1 MSLKHEGQP
10 AIETPKTPKE
20 LFIKVLAWPDIPKE
34 FYDQVLVPARCRNF
48 RKAMGMSPRQME
60 ELERNVQRKDN
71 VGFGHDTL
79 QFHKLLASSDHY
91 MLVFNLEKNVLWEKL
106 SEKDVLDMMDLYVLH
121 LKTVSIDKE
130 DWKRTTVKSGESLVK
145 TPVKSEVIPMNMPV
159 KSEVSIPKT
168 PVKNKG
174 SVRA

>member
-1 MSLKHEGQP
+1 
-10 AIETPKTPKE
+10 
-20 LFIKVLAWPDIPKE
+20 
-34 FYDQVLVPARCRNF
+34 
-48 RKAMGMSPRQME
+48 ME

-71 VGFGHDTL
+71 VGFCHDMF

-91 MLVFNLEKNVLWEKL
+91 MLVFNLEKNVPWEKL
-106 SEKDVLDMMDLYVLH
+106 SEKDALDMMDLYVLH